1 MPLLVSSLMMV
12 LLGITAAACSPP
24 LKWFAFSV
32 ACCFGGMVFASVA
45 QCFRALYLIVPAYAY
60 AKGAAR
66 CLVGAMGFAFV
77 GGWLLFPLMFALGQL
92 GAGLISRDLEAVGQ
106 FFGATKTLQPRAPQA
121 ATVRM
126 YPGCGPTAYPGCGPI
141 VYPGGHCVY
150 AGDFLAKNSF
160 VALGCVVKGQ
170 YLRSSPRLAA
180 GAMIASSDTPG
191 RFHPGDGAMTD
202 DAMHSAQGARR
213 APPDLPAA
221 RPAPTPLRPRPR
233 ATPYATPS
241 ATPLRHTKRHAP
253 CSAPCSP
260 AELIFDDLSFR
271 GQARRTTPA
280 EQHALELR
288 RASASASPYAAGAT
302 PTHLT
307 LASPPRFQELLRAKS
322 EAAGSSAS
330 GCRIMEAAAHSG
342 GAQRATPQQSCEH
355 AADTLHHDALRHDSL
370 RHDALALEARPP
382 RSASC
387 RHNGARHTTPG
398 TRPARPEEASIDG
411 VGVNSQELLSA
422 LRLIAANPSV
432 ASALP
437 PLERTTADRPSRPS
451 RVAP

>member
-66 CLVGAMGFAFV
+66 CLVGAMGFAFI
-77 GGWLLFPLMFALGQL
+77 GGWLLFPLVFALGHL

-106 FFGATKTLQPRAPQA
+106 FFGATKTLQPRASQA
-121 ATVRM
+121 ATVCIQAAPRQCAQAASVRM
-126 YPGCGPTAYPGCGPI
+126 HT
-141 VYPGGHCVY
+141 
-150 AGDFLAKNSF
+150 GDVLAKNSF

-180 GAMIASSDTPG
+180 GAVIASSDTPG
-191 RFHPGDGAMTD
+191 RFHQADGAMTD
-202 DAMHSAQGARR
+202 DAMQSAQGARR
-213 APPDLPAA
+213 APPNLLAP
-221 RPAPTPLRPRPR
+221 RPAPTPY
-233 ATPYATPS
+233 ATPYATPP
-241 ATPLRHTKRHAP
+241 APRPLRPR
-253 CSAPCSP
+253 PCSP
-260 AELIFDDLSFR
+260 AEIIFDDLSFS
-271 GQARRTTPA
+271 GQARRTTAA

-288 RASASASPYAAGAT
+288 RASASASASPYAVGAT

-307 LASPPRFQELLRAKS
+307 LTSPSRFQELLRAKS

-342 GAQRATPQQSCEH
+342 GAQRATPQHSCEL
-355 AADTLHHDALRHDSL
+355 AADTRHRDTL

-387 RHNGARHTTPG
+387 RHSGGRHTTPG
-398 TRPARPEEASIDG
+398 TRPARPEEPSIDG

-437 PLERTTADRPSRPS
+437 PLERTTSPSRPS